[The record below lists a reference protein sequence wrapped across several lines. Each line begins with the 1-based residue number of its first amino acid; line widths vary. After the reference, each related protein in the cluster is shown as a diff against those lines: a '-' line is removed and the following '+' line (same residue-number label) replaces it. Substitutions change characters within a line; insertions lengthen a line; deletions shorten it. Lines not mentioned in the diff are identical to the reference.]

1 MVRYVAW
8 RLLQVL
14 PVLLA
19 VGTALFLL
27 LQATPGGPIVAL
39 AGEYADRDTVA
50 TIERQLGIDRPVH
63 EQYLR
68 FLALLAQGD
77 LGRSYFYKAPVLDVV
92 LSRLPATFILVLPSL
107 LLAALIGIPLGM
119 RSARRGHLSI
129 GLLIVS
135 LMAFAVPVFWLG
147 HLLRLVLAVE
157 AGWFPIQGMVN
168 ARDEPTGLALWLD
181 IAHHAVLPV
190 MTLTLHQLAFTMLLT
205 RSAMSVETRRPYFV
219 TALVKG
225 NSLWQAEFHHALP
238 NGALA
243 IVTLFAN
250 RIGWF
255 IAGTVLIE
263 IVYGWP
269 GLGQLA
275 SGATQNRDYPL
286 VIGIVLFVT
295 LITLV
300 ANLLAD
306 LITMW
311 IDPRVHPA
319 RRLG

>member
-1 MVRYVAW
+1 MVQYFAW
-8 RLLQVL
+8 RLLQIV
-14 PVLLA
+14 PVLWA

-92 LSRLPATFILVLPSL
+92 LARLPATLILVIPSL
-107 LLAALIGIPLGM
+107 LFAALIGIPLGM
-119 RSARRGHLSI
+119 RSARRGHLGV
-129 GLLIVS
+129 GLLFLS

-147 HLLRLVLAVE
+147 HLLRLVLAVPT
-157 AGWFPIQGMVN
+157 GWFPIQGMVD
-168 ARDEPTGLALWLD
+168 AREDHAGFALWLD
-181 IAHHAVLPV
+181 VAHHAVLPI

-205 RSAMSVETRRPYFV
+205 RSAMSVETKRPYFV
-219 TALVKG
+219 TALAKG
-225 NSLWQAEFHHALP
+225 NSHWQAEFHHALP
-238 NGALA
+238 NGSLA

-286 VIGIVLFVT
+286 IIGVVLFVT

-306 LITMW
+306 LLTVW
-311 IDPRVHPA
+311 IDPRVDPA
-319 RRLG
+319 RRQG